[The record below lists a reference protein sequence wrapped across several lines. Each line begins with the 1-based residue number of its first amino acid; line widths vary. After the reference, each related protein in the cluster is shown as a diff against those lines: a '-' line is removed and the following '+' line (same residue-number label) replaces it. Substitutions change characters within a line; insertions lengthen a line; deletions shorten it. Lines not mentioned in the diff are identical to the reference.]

1 MQKITKEILDEI
13 ISKFSKNEIS
23 IYLKKDDNGN
33 EVYVISKGK
42 ELNLLKRRL
51 ADKIPKDKEKT
62 NKLDTICIIKVY
74 KKEKEASI
82 HFRNFLSIDPDM
94 HSIYEYMKEFLAFVK
109 SKVRQT
115 NAWGIQ
121 VQLGLISV
129 DEFNKLDDSFVE
141 NRELVINE
149 IFDERNKELT
159 L

>member
-1 MQKITKEILDEI
+1 MQDFTKEIIDEI
-13 ISKFSKNEIS
+13 ISKFSRNEIS

-33 EVYVISKGK
+33 EVYVVSKGK

-51 ADKIPKDKEKT
+51 EDKLPDKEKT
-62 NKLDTICIIKVY
+62 IKQDTICIIKVY
-74 KKEKEASI
+74 KRDKEASV

-94 HSIYEYMKEFLAFVK
+94 HDIYEYLKEFLAFVR

-115 NAWGIQ
+115 NAWGIK
-121 VQLGLISV
+121 VQLGLISA
-129 DEFNKLDDSFVE
+129 DEFDELDDLFSK

-149 IFDERNKELT
+149 LFDGKNKEIT